1 MGVTSGMTSGAASG
15 MEASVQASLT
25 GVTDQAAAELALTYA
40 REIDLG
46 GDLAKL
52 GPALLACLSAL
63 LLTPAARA
71 AAMKGG
77 QGADAK
83 PGSRL
88 DELRER
94 RARKGRTADLDAAST

>member
-1 MGVTSGMTSGAASG
+1 MTMGMTSAL
-15 MEASVQASLT
+15 QTSLSKIL
-25 GVTDQAAAELALTYA
+25 DKDEDKAAAELAMTYA

-52 GPALLACLSAL
+52 GPALLACLTSL

-77 QGADAK
+77 QGADSK

-94 RARKGRTADLDAAST
+94 RVRKSRTADLDAAAT

>member
-1 MGVTSGMTSGAASG
+1 

-25 GVTDQAAAELALTYA
+25 DVKDKAAAELALTYA
-40 REIDLG
+40 RDIDAG

-52 GPALLACLSAL
+52 GPALLACLTAL

-71 AAMKGG
+71 AAMKGVPS
-77 QGADAK
+77 ANK
-83 PGSRL
+83 PASRL

-94 RARKGRTADLDAAST
+94 RARKGRAADLDPAAT